1 MDRGIYKYKCSDCG
15 HEFIGIYM
23 ELNCTAASVPVRCP
37 KCGSLKLSITYA
49 ELQDYV
55 ADHFHKT
62 VNVGY
67 VDGDTMS
74 VSVPIKVLGFTKN
87 VSINIIVKGIEG
99 TDLFLSYDGKMG
111 IDLLVSPAISYAKKL
126 VPEKAGFVEQ
136 MPGNIV
142 KLRLGDI
149 DKLQKVFEKVALKG
163 IRFTP
168 ESIEADIALL

>member
-1 MDRGIYKYKCSDCG
+1 M
-15 HEFIGIYM
+15 
-23 ELNCTAASVPVRCP
+23 
-37 KCGSLKLSITYA
+37 
-49 ELQDYV
+49 
-55 ADHFHKT
+55 
-62 VNVGY
+62 
-67 VDGDTMS
+67 
-74 VSVPIKVLGFTKN
+74 
-87 VSINIIVKGIEG
+87 KGIEG

-126 VPEKAGFVEQ
+126 VPEKAGWVEQ

-149 DKLQKVFEKVALKG
+149 DKLQKVLEKVVLKG

>member
-1 MDRGIYKYKCSDCG
+1 M
-15 HEFIGIYM
+15 
-23 ELNCTAASVPVRCP
+23 
-37 KCGSLKLSITYA
+37 KLSITYA

-55 ADHFHKT
+55 ASHFHKT
-62 VNVGY
+62 VNLGY
-67 VDGDTMS
+67 VDGATVS
-74 VSVPIKVLGFTKN
+74 VSVPIKVFGFTKS
-87 VSINIIVKGIEG
+87 VSINIIVKKIEG

-126 VPEKAGFVEQ
+126 VPEKAEWVEQ

-149 DKLQKVFEKVALKG
+149 DKLQKVLEKVRLKA

-168 ESIEADIALL
+168 ENIEAEIGLF

>member
-1 MDRGIYKYKCSDCG
+1 M
-15 HEFIGIYM
+15 
-23 ELNCTAASVPVRCP
+23 
-37 KCGSLKLSITYA
+37 KLSIVYA

-55 ADHFHKT
+55 AGHFHKT

-67 VDGDTMS
+67 VDGDTVS

-87 VSINIIVKGIEG
+87 VSINIIVKKIEG

-126 VPEKAGFVEQ
+126 VPERAGFVEQ
-136 MPGNIV
+136 MHGNIV

-149 DKLQKVFEKVALKG
+149 DKLQKVFEKVKLNN
-163 IRFTP
+163 ILF
-168 ESIEADIALL
+168 EQEDIVVEATIL

>member
-1 MDRGIYKYKCSDCG
+1 M
-15 HEFIGIYM
+15 
-23 ELNCTAASVPVRCP
+23 
-37 KCGSLKLSITYA
+37 KLSITYA
-49 ELQDYV
+49 ELQNYV
-55 ADHFHKT
+55 VGHFHKT

-67 VDGDTMS
+67 VDGDTVS

-149 DKLQKVFEKVALKG
+149 DKLQKVFEKVKLNN
-163 IRFTP
+163 ILF
-168 ESIEADIALL
+168 EQEDIVVEATIL